1 MQSQSD
7 NASLIVTIASKVMPF
22 DPGEVMPGIR
32 AVPLSGHTRGH
43 SGGEI
48 ASNGRKPLDMSN
60 MAYRWQPEKRSDRQ
74 EAVVTAR
81 RCYVAAA

>member
-32 AVPLSGHTRGH
+32 AVSLSGHTRGH
-43 SGGEI
+43 SGWEI

-60 MAYRWQPEKRSDRQ
+60 MANRWQPVKRWGRQ

-81 RCYVAAA
+81 RCYIAAA